1 MFEPLDLLAQRRL
14 GDPKLFGSTGE
25 VSRLCYRDKIAQVT
39 KFHIKN
45 VSK

>member
-1 MFEPLDLLAQRRL
+1 MFEPLDLLAQGRL
-14 GDPKLFGSTGE
+14 GYSQEFGSTGE
-25 VSRLCYRDKIAQVT
+25 VARLGYRDKITQMT